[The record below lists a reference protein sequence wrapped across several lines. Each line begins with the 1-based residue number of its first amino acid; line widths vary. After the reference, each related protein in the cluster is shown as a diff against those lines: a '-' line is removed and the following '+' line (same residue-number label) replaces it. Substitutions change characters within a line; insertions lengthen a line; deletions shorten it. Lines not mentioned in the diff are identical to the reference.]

1 MRPDALRIDLGRLRQ
16 DIEALAAIGQDPSGG
31 ISRPAWSPAH
41 EAARAWLLGRLR
53 DAGLTARVDPAG
65 NVFGRLGATT
75 AAGPPAPVIMTGSHI
90 DTVPRGGPL
99 DGALGVLAGLECL
112 RTLAAAPVRPGRA
125 LEVAAFTDEEGR
137 FYGFFGSRAM
147 TGSLD
152 PVLAER
158 LADPTGLAL
167 PEAMRRA
174 GFDLARAPEARRD
187 PREIA
192 AYVELHIEQ
201 GPWLEAGGVPI
212 GVVEG
217 IVGIRRFRLTFVGQ
231 PDHAGTTPMDRRRDA
246 FLTAAEYATKSR
258 ELVVRGGQGRAV
270 TTIGVVDVRPGVPNI
285 VPERAALLQELRDP
299 DPAVL
304 ERLATRTLQV
314 ARRVAR
320 TRGLVLEVEHLM
332 RAEPVHM
339 SPRIQAAIEAA
350 AEDLGLPTRRMPSGA
365 GHDAQVLAAV
375 TDAGMLF
382 VPSQGGRSHR
392 PDEWTD
398 WPAIERGANVLLGTL
413 LRLAE

>member
-1 MRPDALRIDLGRLRQ
+1 VSTDGLRIDLSRLRG
-16 DIEALAAIGQDPSGG
+16 DIEALAAIGRDPAGG

-41 EAARAWLLGRLR
+41 EDARAWLLGRLQ
-53 DAGLTARVDPAG
+53 DAGLSARVDAAG
-65 NVFGRLGATT
+65 NVVGGFG
-75 AAGPPAPVIMTGSHI
+75 AGTPVVMTGSHI

-112 RTLAAAPVRPGRA
+112 RTVKAAGVGLSRP
-125 LEVAAFTDEEGR
+125 LEVAAFSDEEGR

-147 TGSLD
+147 TGTLD
-152 PVLAER
+152 PALAAR
-158 LADPTGLAL
+158 LSDPTGLPL
-167 PEAMRRA
+167 REAMRRA
-174 GFDLARAPEARRD
+174 GFDLERAPEAHRD
-187 PREIA
+187 ASAIG

-201 GPWLEAGGVPI
+201 GPWLESEDLPI

-258 ELVVRGGQGRAV
+258 ALVVQDGAGRAV

-304 ERLATRTLQV
+304 DRLATRTLQA

-320 TRGLVLEVEHLM
+320 ARGLVLEVEHLL
-332 RAEPVHM
+332 RAEPVRM
-339 SPRIQAAIEAA
+339 SPRIQEEIEGAARE
-350 AEDLGLPTRRMPSGA
+350 LGLPTRRMPSGA
-365 GHDAQVLAAV
+365 GHDAQILAGV

-398 WPAIERGANVLLGTL
+398 WPALERGANVLLATL
-413 LRLAE
+413 LRLAR

>member
-1 MRPDALRIDLGRLRQ
+1 MSADELRIDLGRLRR
-16 DIEALAAIGQDPSGG
+16 DIEALAAIGRDPTGG

-41 EAARAWLLGRLR
+41 EEARAWLLGQLR
-53 DAGLTARVDPAG
+53 AAGLAARVDPAG
-65 NVFGRLGATT
+65 NVFGRLGEGT
-75 AAGPPAPVIMTGSHI
+75 PVVLTGSHI

-112 RTLAAAPVRPGRA
+112 RTVAASGVRPARA

-137 FYGFFGSRAM
+137 FYGFFGSRAL

-152 PVLAER
+152 RILAER
-158 LADPTGLAL
+158 LTDPTGLAL

-201 GPWLEAGGVPI
+201 GPWLEAEDVPI

-231 PDHAGTTPMDRRRDA
+231 PDHAGTTPMDRRKDA
-246 FLTAAEYATKSR
+246 FFTAAEYATKSR
-258 ELVVRGGQGRAV
+258 ELVVRGGQGHAV

-285 VPERAALLQELRDP
+285 VPERAVLLQELRDP
-299 DPAVL
+299 DPALL
-304 ERLATRTLQV
+304 ERLASRTLQA

-320 TRGLVLEVEHLM
+320 QRGLVLEVEHLM
-332 RAEPVHM
+332 RAEPVRM
-339 SPRIQAAIEAA
+339 SPRIQAAIEATA
-350 AEDLGLPTRRMPSGA
+350 AGLGLPTRRMPSGA

-375 TDAGMLF
+375 TDAGMIF

-398 WPAIERGANVLLGTL
+398 WPALERGANVLLGTL
-413 LRLAE
+413 LRLTA

>member
-1 MRPDALRIDLGRLRQ
+1 
-16 DIEALAAIGQDPSGG
+16 
-31 ISRPAWSPAH
+31 
-41 EAARAWLLGRLR
+41 
-53 DAGLTARVDPAG
+53 
-65 NVFGRLGATT
+65 
-75 AAGPPAPVIMTGSHI
+75 
-90 DTVPRGGPL
+90 
-99 DGALGVLAGLECL
+99 
-112 RTLAAAPVRPGRA
+112 
-125 LEVAAFTDEEGR
+125 
-137 FYGFFGSRAM
+137 M

-152 PVLAER
+152 PRRSAAR

-187 PREIA
+187 PGEIA

-201 GPWLEAGGVPI
+201 GPWLEAEDVPI

-304 ERLATRTLQV
+304 ERLATPHPPGGP
-314 ARRVAR
+314 AGGAGGA
-320 TRGLVLEVEHLM
+320 GLVLEVEHLM
-332 RAEPVHM
+332 RAEPVRM
-339 SPRIQAAIEAA
+339 SAADPGGDRGRRPRS
-350 AEDLGLPTRRMPSGA
+350 LGLPTRRMPSGA

-413 LRLAE
+413 LRLAGADSERVPQRVRAARARPLACRAGAVR